1 MLVTDTGL
9 LCQVDIYVYIHT
21 RRLSDA
27 WMNIREACIGRGE
40 SSNRRAV
47 QINGGKKKKK
57 SGCPFDD
64 IYKEAERERRWMQDV
79 SWVESE
85 GAVFIVA
92 ASSSHDGQGT
102 DLK

>member
-40 SSNRRAV
+40 SSNRRTV
-47 QINGGKKKKK
+47 QINGGK
-57 SGCPFDD
+57 SVCPFDD
-64 IYKEAERERRWMQDV
+64 IYKGAERERRWMQDV
-79 SWVESE
+79 SWVESK